1 MNKTN
6 LVVAFF
12 VAAVLA
18 GLFVRFSASR
28 EGFIQQDVGMPLNEK
43 GMGPYDQV
51 SLGGVSGWATSEPA
65 SILPSGPAS
74 TSSDPNQL
82 MFLVGNKVD
91 TDCCPGAFNTDT
103 GCVCLTE
110 QDRSLMGHRG
120 GNRA

>member
-28 EGFIQQDVGMPLNEK
+28 EGFIQQEVGMPLNEK

-51 SLGGVSGWATSEPA
+51 SLGGVSGWAMSEPA
-65 SILPSGPAS
+65 SILPSSPAS
-74 TSSDPNQL
+74 TSSDPNKL
-82 MFLVGNKVD
+82 MFMVGNKVD
-91 TDCCPGAFNTDT
+91 TDCCPAAFNTDT
-103 GCVCLTE
+103 GCVCLTD
-110 QDRSLMGHRG
+110 QDRSLMAHRG

>member
-6 LVVAFF
+6 LVTAFF

-18 GLFVRFSASR
+18 GLFLRFSSSR

-65 SILPSGPAS
+65 SILSSAPAS
-74 TSSDPNQL
+74 TSSDPNKM
-82 MFLVGNKVD
+82 MFMVGNKVD
-91 TDCCPGAFNTDT
+91 SDCCPGAFNTDT

-110 QDRSLMGHRG
+110 QDRSLMAHRG

>member
-28 EGFIQQDVGMPLNEK
+28 EGFIQQEVGMPLNEK
-43 GMGPYDQV
+43 
-51 SLGGVSGWATSEPA
+51 GVSGWATSEPA
-65 SILPSGPAS
+65 SILPSSPAS
-74 TSSDPNQL
+74 TSSDPNKM

-110 QDRSLMGHRG
+110 QDRTLMAHRG